1 MPKGTALVLGG
12 GGVAGIAWTTGL
24 LTGLAGAGAD
34 LTGADL
40 IIGTSAGANV
50 AAQVGSGL
58 PLADL
63 YARQADP
70 ERQAR
75 EIAVELD
82 LERLGAEFVTVM
94 GEAESAQELQRR
106 IGAYALAADT
116 VPEATRRAVIE
127 SRLPS
132 HEWPG
137 RAIKLVAVEASTGET
152 AVFDRD
158 SRVGLVDAVAAS
170 SAVPGI
176 WPPVTING
184 RRYIDGGVRSAANAD
199 LAAGCDRIIIIA
211 PLVSG
216 YGPLASPVNQARALS
231 EAGARVAVIKPDQAA
246 LRAIGKNV
254 LDPARRPASAQAGYV
269 QAESA
274 AQETKAVW
282 SG

>member
-82 LERLGAEFVTVM
+82 LERLGAEFVKVM

-106 IGAYALAADT
+106 IGAYALAAGT

-132 HEWPG
+132 HEWAE
-137 RAIKLVAVEASTGET
+137 RAIKLVAVEANTGET

-176 WPPVTING
+176 WPPVTIG
-184 RRYIDGGVRSAANAD
+184 ALRYCDGGVRSADNAD
-199 LAAGCDRIIIIA
+199 LAVGWSEIVIVS
-211 PLVSG
+211 PLGFDSPLPLLPLREVVATLRESG
-216 YGPLASPVNQARALS
+216 SAVTVLTPDAAS
-231 EAGARVAVIKPDQAA
+231 AA
-246 LRAIGKNV
+246 AIGANP
-254 LDPARRPASAQAGYV
+254 LDPGTRTPAAQAGLAQG
-269 QAESA
+269 QAGLAGS
-274 AQETKAVW
+274 
-282 SG
+282 